1 MKMEG
6 SQQQEYKI
14 PENVAGLLDPISGNS
29 PTGKDATV
37 EEEYF
42 KLDMEIGKVNPD
54 YKICIDLATEI
65 LRKKSKDLRVASW
78 LCFAWYRNEKVTGLN
93 NGLILLLE
101 LLKKYGNKLFPEN
114 PVHRSKALRFLNS
127 GRFVRL
133 LDLEEIDRE
142 NAQPINEIDIIIQRL
157 ISESKNQFPD
167 TIPELK
173 DIAQVITDHAEAA
186 KKFLVK
192 EAPKDVAEAEE
203 EPIKAP
209 PEKIIKEAEP
219 KEKEAVTDKA
229 EKKPAPEALLSV
241 KDFDITSEKDAT
253 VAFRKA
259 LKFLLQTEQTD
270 NKKYESYLY
279 GISRSLIWGQFV
291 MPPNENSVTQVT
303 SPDPAIQNTY
313 QEWLATQE
321 WDKLIPSIESN
332 FLNKESG
339 FQFWLTAQRYLSTAL
354 EKKGG
359 IATKAAEE
367 VKFQLARLIMRF
379 PSLSK
384 LKFENNTPFADE
396 DTLKWIEE
404 EVKISLSSGKSE
416 DIILP
421 PILGEDY
428 EPINKEYQEACG
440 ELPKNFEKNME
451 NMQQGISVETRRKGR
466 FLRTLNLAN
475 FCIKAK
481 KHNLAKVHLS
491 NLLKKIEAYQLTEWE
506 PALCCAVWESTYL
519 VNLKLLESEQDQE
532 RKSFLEKQQN
542 DLFSKIG
549 NYDGVLAL
557 KLANLN
563 KKKGG

>member
-1 MKMEG
+1 MEG

-14 PENVAGLLDPISGNS
+14 PENVAGLLDPISTNS
-29 PTGKDATV
+29 PPGKDATV

-78 LCFAWYRNEKVTGLN
+78 LCFAWYRNEKVATLN

-101 LLKKYGNKLFPEN
+101 LLKKYGNKLFPAN
-114 PVHRSKALRFLNS
+114 PVHRSKALQFLNS
-127 GRFVRL
+127 GRFVKL
-133 LDLEEIDRE
+133 LEMEAIDRE
-142 NAQPINEIDIIIQRL
+142 NAQPINEIDIIFQQL

-167 TIPELK
+167 TVPELK
-173 DIAQVITDHAEAA
+173 DITQVITDHAEAA

-192 EAPKDVAEAEE
+192 AAPKDVAEAEE
-203 EPIKAP
+203 ETKKTP
-209 PEKIIKEAEP
+209 PEKIIKETEP
-219 KEKEAVTDKA
+219 KEKAAV
-229 EKKPAPEALLSV
+229 PEALLSV
-241 KDFDITSEKDAT
+241 RDFDVTSEKDAMA
-253 VAFRKA
+253 AFKKA
-259 LKFLLQTEQTD
+259 LKFFFQQEKED
-270 NKKYESYLY
+270 SKKHEAYLY

-332 FLNKESG
+332 FLNKDSG
-339 FQFWLTAQRYLSTAL
+339 FQFWLTAQRYLTIAL

-359 IATKAAEE
+359 IATRAAEE
-367 VKFQLARLIMRF
+367 VKFQLARLIIRF

-404 EVKISLSSGKSE
+404 EVKINLSSGKGE

-428 EPINKEYQEACG
+428 EPINKEYQKACG

-481 KHNLAKVHLS
+481 QYDLAKVHLS
-491 NLLKKIEAYQLTEWE
+491 NKLKKIEAYQLTEWE
-506 PALCCAVWESTYL
+506 PALCCAVWESAYL

-532 RKSFLEKQQN
+532 RISFLEKQQN

-563 KKKGG
+563 KKKGD